1 MTVDLATRRHA
12 SPEPPGTA
20 GSPVPLV
27 LLHAFPLHAAMW
39 DDLLDSLAGP
49 VLVVDLPGLGN
60 SPVPDGEPDLAVSAD
75 AVVAAMDGEGIGRAV
90 IAGVSMGGYV
100 AMAIAR
106 RHPARLAGIGL
117 IDTKAG
123 ADGEEARANRERV
136 AQAVSGPEG
145 TRALLPSLDVLLGE
159 TTRRER
165 PEVVQ
170 RVRDWVLGA
179 NPTGVAWSQRAMA
192 ARPDSTEVLA
202 SLAVPAAVV
211 VGAEDTLTPLAEAE
225 AMAEALARGGS
236 TVALTVVPAAGHL
249 AAVEHP
255 EPVAR
260 ALAALCAT
268 PLHPR

>member
-1 MTVDLATRRHA
+1 MTVDLATRRHG

-117 IDTKAG
+117 IDTKAS
-123 ADGEEARANRERV
+123 ADGEEARTNRERI
-136 AQAVSGPEG
+136 ARAVTGDAG
-145 TRALLPSLDVLLGE
+145 TGRLGRWRLLVILG
-159 TTRRER
+159 
-165 PEVVQ
+165 
-170 RVRDWVLGA
+170 WL
-179 NPTGVAWSQRAMA
+179 
-192 ARPDSTEVLA
+192 
-202 SLAVPAAVV
+202 
-211 VGAEDTLTPLAEAE
+211 
-225 AMAEALARGGS
+225 
-236 TVALTVVPAAGHL
+236 VALGPLSTDAYVPGLPDLPILGGLLNGLVGGADPRAA
-249 AAVEHP
+249 AP
-255 EPVAR
+255 SPS
-260 ALAALCAT
+260 ALYGGQ
-268 PLHPR
+268 P